1 MSQLTGYLQY
11 FGAVLFLLSVLSLLG
26 FSALVVVRSHLQ
38 ISTSELLLVAPVIGI
53 AVLTIPMTMLA
64 SYEIGI
70 SSTWVWAFIAFM
82 YSLALVAIFLKHE
95 YGLVKTLFFQSG
107 KKLYFWGIGIVVGF
121 VPYSA
126 LMMQSGFPMGFG
138 TSATWTNNDLGI
150 YIQMATNV
158 GRAGVADVGLI
169 EGWNAGLQASFD
181 HPGSHALFASISRI
195 LHREPFQVGIVLMAT
210 IMAVMFL
217 AAVAVVSRLVK
228 REVSPSLMIG
238 AMFVVVNPPLIAA
251 ATNFFFPHLASIG
264 LSIGFLALLLIFA
277 ETEVSRGG
285 FLLLACLTAAT
296 VLISVEIS
304 VVMMSLV
311 SLFVFSRKTA
321 ISRSSLVIHLV
332 VSHVLVLGLGLILR
346 FSVFKSQFDVMTR
359 ISDSGVAGWKTNF
372 VSPSMLFGLVPTQF
386 GGPYSAGVRFWDLL
400 FMLGLLVVLI
410 VLTYKK
416 KIDSSIALTIVALC
430 CFVAVGV
437 QKWGIDGYQTWKLI
451 TTLAPF
457 LMILLF
463 IVLLSIT
470 SKGVPSAWLLI
481 PLITVGATFSW
492 SGSIW
497 KEPAAS
503 YLNKDLAQ
511 ITQSAEIRRQVK
523 LNVLIEPFFETMAAS
538 VMSGVPSRMSSPTY
552 SFFEGQTLLHGCTL
566 ATDETL
572 KTIRNHGP
580 IVARRGQYVL
590 VGTPACD

>member
-1 MSQLTGYLQY
+1 
-11 FGAVLFLLSVLSLLG
+11 
-26 FSALVVVRSHLQ
+26 
-38 ISTSELLLVAPVIGI
+38 
-53 AVLTIPMTMLA
+53 
-64 SYEIGI
+64 
-70 SSTWVWAFIAFM
+70 
-82 YSLALVAIFLKHE
+82 
-95 YGLVKTLFFQSG
+95 
-107 KKLYFWGIGIVVGF
+107 
-121 VPYSA
+121 
-126 LMMQSGFPMGFG
+126 
-138 TSATWTNNDLGI
+138 
-150 YIQMATNV
+150 
-158 GRAGVADVGLI
+158 
-169 EGWNAGLQASFD
+169 
-181 HPGSHALFASISRI
+181 
-195 LHREPFQVGIVLMAT
+195 
-210 IMAVMFL
+210 
-217 AAVAVVSRLVK
+217 
-228 REVSPSLMIG
+228 
-238 AMFVVVNPPLIAA
+238 
-251 ATNFFFPHLASIG
+251 
-264 LSIGFLALLLIFA
+264 
-277 ETEVSRGG
+277 
-285 FLLLACLTAAT
+285 
-296 VLISVEIS
+296 
-304 VVMMSLV
+304 
-311 SLFVFSRKTA
+311 
-321 ISRSSLVIHLV
+321 
-332 VSHVLVLGLGLILR
+332 
-346 FSVFKSQFDVMTR
+346 
-359 ISDSGVAGWKTNF
+359 
-372 VSPSMLFGLVPTQF
+372 
-386 GGPYSAGVRFWDLL
+386 
-400 FMLGLLVVLI
+400 
-410 VLTYKK
+410 
-416 KIDSSIALTIVALC
+416 
-430 CFVAVGV
+430 V